1 MTPVIAI
8 DWISLSLTTAN
19 QIDMHLIWVTLLSI
33 ESRADCEWVA
43 IVNLIWHWN
52 NTFWQLLQQSA
63 IDNFL
68 CCQSI
73 LKSSSSVF
81 HFPRPLCRSWPFP
94 VTASRQFPSTFMQL
108 IKATAAGSWCCC
120 RLCCCCCCCCNLF
133 VYVRICALSTF
144 NFAARTVFNFN
155 FWLHCIKLI
164 FDMLPQTSPSSL
176 ASSPLFFALLGS
188 APHLLVSSSTCD
200 VVASSA
206 AAGVVVVVVVI
217 AHDWH
222 FWACFGFFFSCYFS
236 APPTTLISL
245 FIYFTVY
252 CDYFTLPQQHQQ
264 QQQQQQHRNIC
275 SHQWQMKIDFCRLFI
290 SDLQLQVAS
299 QVEVAVA
306 MIENVTHN
314 CHWDLD
320 RDGVGVGD
328 GDRALHKRNNAEHAN
343 TRRCQR

>member
-33 ESRADCEWVA
+33 ESRADCEWVPT
-43 IVNLIWHWN
+43 VNLIWHWN

-81 HFPRPLCRSWPFP
+81 HFPHPLCRSWPFP
-94 VTASRQFPSTFMQL
+94 VTSSRQFPSTFMQL

-176 ASSPLFFALLGS
+176 ASSPLFCALLGS

-222 FWACFGFFFSCYFS
+222 FWACFGFFS
-236 APPTTLISL
+236 AATFQLPRQRSSVCLFTLLFTVITSLCLNNTSNSSNSSNTETSAVINGKWKLISAVCL
-245 FIYFTVY
+245 F
-252 CDYFTLPQQHQQ
+252 P
-264 QQQQQQHRNIC
+264 IC
-275 SHQWQMKIDFCRLFI
+275 SYKSHPKWKSQSQWSKMWHIIVTGIWIGMELELAMGIGHCI
-290 SDLQLQVAS
+290 SGT
-299 QVEVAVA
+299 
-306 MIENVTHN
+306 M
-314 CHWDLD
+314 
-320 RDGVGVGD
+320 R
-328 GDRALHKRNNAEHAN
+328 N
-343 TRRCQR
+343 TRRCQW